1 MSLPNTVIA
10 LRSERYLIIRA
21 DVNTHIGTGH
31 LMRCLALGQTWQDA
45 GGHAV
50 FVMCTD
56 APAIEDRF
64 KSERMEIVHLSALL
78 GSADDAMQTADLSRR
93 MGASWVVVD
102 GYHFGADY
110 QRFVKDAGL
119 CLLFIDDNGHADR
132 YYADIVLNQNLHA
145 HESLYANR
153 EFYTRLLL
161 GPRYA
166 LLRRE
171 FWKWQGWR
179 REIPEVA
186 RRVLVTLG
194 GGDPDNV
201 TLTVI
206 QALQQVVVDGL
217 EAVVVVGGS
226 NPHYEELQC
235 TARDSRVT
243 IGLERNITN
252 MPELMAWA
260 DVAISAGGT
269 TSWELAFMG
278 LPSLLVIQADNQS
291 ATAERL
297 NGLGVAR
304 NLGRPD
310 SFSCDKIAQELTE
323 MLRTDGTRTEMAC
336 YGQRLVDG
344 DGVARV
350 LMHLKSIGL
359 RLRKAREDDCRLL
372 WEWTNDPAV
381 RAVSFSSEPIPWE
394 THVEWFRSRLN
405 DPDCILYIATN
416 SEGIPIGHIRY
427 EIGGDEAIVSISIEK
442 NSRGK
447 SYGSTLLELSA
458 HEVFG
463 ILRIAT
469 IHAYVKEKNE
479 ASIRVFEK
487 AGYRHIGAARIK
499 EQNAVHL
506 ILIGSREDGG

>member
-1 MSLPNTVIA
+1 MSLPNKAIG
-10 LRSERYLIIRA
+10 LHSEPYLIIRA
-21 DVNTHIGTGH
+21 DVSTHIGTGH
-31 LMRCLALGQTWQDA
+31 LMRCLALAQAWQDA
-45 GGHAV
+45 GGHTV

-64 KSERMEIVHLSALL
+64 KLERMEIVHLSAPL

-93 MGASWVVVD
+93 MGASWIVVD

-110 QRFVKDAGL
+110 QRFVKEAGL

-153 EFYTRLLL
+153 EYYTRLLL
-161 GPRYA
+161 GPSYA

-171 FWKWQGWR
+171 FCKWRGWR

-186 RRVLVTLG
+186 HRVLVTLG

-206 QALQQVVVDGL
+206 QALQQVVIDRL

-226 NPHYEELQC
+226 NPHYEELQSA
-235 TARDSRVT
+235 ARDSRIT
-243 IGLERNITN
+243 IGLERDVKNI
-252 MPELMAWA
+252 PELLAWA
-260 DVAISAGGT
+260 DVAISAAGT
-269 TSWELAFMG
+269 TAWELAFMG

-297 NGLGVAR
+297 NGVGVAR

-310 SFSCDKIAQELTE
+310 SFSPDKVAQELTE
-323 MLRTDGTRTEMAC
+323 ILSTDGTQTEMA
-336 YGQRLVDG
+336 YHGQRLVDG

-350 LMHLKSIGL
+350 LMHLKNIGL

-372 WEWTNDPAV
+372 WEWTNDPEV

-394 THVEWFRSRLN
+394 THEEWFKSRLS
-405 DPDCILYIATN
+405 DQGCILYIATD
-416 SEGIPIGHIRY
+416 SEGNPIGQIRY
-427 EIGGDEAIVSISIEK
+427 EFGGDEAIVSISIEK

-463 ILRIAT
+463 ASRITT
-469 IHAYVKEKNE
+469 IHAYVKAKND

-506 ILIGSREDGG
+506 ILIGSRGHAG

>member
-1 MSLPNTVIA
+1 MSLPKKAIG
-10 LRSERYLIIRA
+10 LRSKPYLIIRA
-21 DVNTHIGTGH
+21 DVSTHIGTGH
-31 LMRCLALGQTWQDA
+31 VMRCLALGQAWQDA
-45 GGHAV
+45 GGNAV

-56 APAIEDRF
+56 APAIEDRY
-64 KSERMEIVHLSALL
+64 KSEGMEIIHLSALL

-119 CLLFIDDNGHADR
+119 RLLFIDDYGHADR

-145 HESLYANR
+145 HESLYQNR

-166 LLRRE
+166 LLRQE
-171 FWKWQGWR
+171 FWKWQGWKR
-179 REIPEVA
+179 GIPKVP

-206 QALQQVVVDGL
+206 QALQQVVIDGL

-226 NPHYEELQC
+226 NPNYEELQSA
-235 TARDSRVT
+235 ARDSKVT
-243 IGLERNITN
+243 ISLERNVTN

-260 DVAISAGGT
+260 DVGISAGGT

-278 LPSLLVIQADNQS
+278 LPSLLVIQTDNQC

-297 NGLGVAR
+297 SGLGVTR
-304 NLGRPD
+304 NLGRRD

-323 MLRTDGTRTEMAC
+323 MLRTAGQNKMAC

-344 DGVARV
+344 NGVARV

-359 RLRKAREDDCRLL
+359 RLRKARENDCRLL
-372 WEWTNDPAV
+372 WEWRNDPAV
-381 RAVSFSSEPIPWE
+381 RAVSFFSEPIPWKN
-394 THVEWFRSRLN
+394 HIEWFRSKLN
-405 DPDCILYIATN
+405 DPGCILYIATN
-416 SEGIPIGHIRY
+416 SDGIPIGQIRY
-427 EIGGDEAIVSISIEK
+427 EIKGREAIVSISIEK

-463 ILRIAT
+463 TSQITT

-479 ASIRVFEK
+479 SSIRVFEK
-487 AGYRHIGAARIK
+487 AGYRHIGAAKIK

-506 ILIGSREDGG
+506 ILIGSREDAG